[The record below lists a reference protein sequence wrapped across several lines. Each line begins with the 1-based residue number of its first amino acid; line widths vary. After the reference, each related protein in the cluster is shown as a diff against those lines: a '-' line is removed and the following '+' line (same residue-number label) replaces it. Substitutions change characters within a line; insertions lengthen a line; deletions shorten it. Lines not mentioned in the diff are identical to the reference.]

1 MIHIETFTFNPF
13 YENTYVLSDMTK
25 SCIIIDPGCF
35 NSEEQQELKAYID
48 KHSLHPIRLLN
59 THCHVD
65 HVFGNRFVADTW
77 KLQLEIHS
85 ADIPILQSF
94 LQVSRMYGFPGDEQP
109 KPSRFLEDGEI
120 IRLGNYE
127 LQVIFTPGHAP
138 GHVCFY
144 CVTENFLIGGDVLFR
159 NSVGRTDLP
168 GGNSTVLLSSIRN
181 RLFTLPENVTVYAG
195 HGPTTTIGY
204 EKQNNPFAGLT
215 V

>member
-13 YENTYVLSDMTK
+13 YENTYVLSDTTK

-35 NSEEQQELKAYID
+35 NSEEQHELKAYID
-48 KHSLHPIRLLN
+48 THSLHPIRLLN

-77 KLQLEIHS
+77 KLGLEIHP
-85 ADIPILQSF
+85 ADIPVLQSF
-94 LQVSRMYGFPGDEQP
+94 PQVSRMYGFPGDEQP
-109 KPSRFLEDGEI
+109 EPSHFLEDGEI

-127 LQVIFTPGHAP
+127 LQVIFAPGHAP

-144 CVTENFLIGGDVLFR
+144 CASENFLIGGDVLFR

-168 GGNSTVLLSSIRN
+168 GGDSTVLLSSIRN

-204 EKQNNPFAGLT
+204 EKQNNPFAGLAI
-215 V
+215 